1 MRWAILLA
9 ALALLAGVAHA
20 AVWDLGIA
28 RSSAAKV
35 PVGILGVVSAEGQ
48 NGLDEEVAEADRVLM
63 ADLRRSGV
71 FRARDL
77 DLHVAQAPD
86 KILSPMR
93 IRDIGVRETVDVLLW
108 VEVGKE
114 RGRTVLTGHVYDGAR
129 GNRVDGRRYV
139 GDDSQLRAMVHR
151 FVGEL
156 IHRYTGEYGITHSRI
171 AFVSDITGKKEIHVM
186 DHDGYAPHRITAD
199 RNISLMPALS
209 PDGSKVLY
217 VSQKSGRWRLYEVD
231 IYSSNRT
238 AAPVVGGTVVS
249 PAWEPGGDGY
259 ALAANVDGNQEIF
272 HVRGDGKVLRLT
284 RNPADDVSPAYS
296 ADGKRIAFTSNR
308 GGSPQIYVMSAS
320 GGRARRL
327 SFGGPYNSE
336 PTWSPTGLFV
346 AFTCQQGA
354 HFKICL
360 VDADGGEAH
369 PITSGPWDDETP
381 SFSPDGRHIAF
392 ASNRGGR
399 KDIYMM
405 DPDGRNVERLT
416 YNGANNMAPSW
427 ADTDTRR
434 RSGGRR

>member
-1 MRWAILLA
+1 MRVLLVVA
-9 ALALLAGVAHA
+9 ALVLSAGVAGA
-20 AVWDLGIA
+20 AVWDLGVS
-28 RSSAAKV
+28 RTSAAKV
-35 PVGILGVVSAEGQ
+35 PVGILGVVEAERQ
-48 NGLDEEVAEADRVLM
+48 AGLDESVAEARRVLM

-77 DLHVAQAPD
+77 DLHVAQEPD

-108 VEVGKE
+108 VQVARE

-139 GDDSQLRAMVHR
+139 GGPEQLRAMVHR

-186 DHDGYAPHRITAD
+186 DHDGYGPRRVTAD
-199 RNISLMPALS
+199 RSISLMPALS
-209 PDGSKVLY
+209 PDGTKVLY
-217 VSQKSGRWRLYEVD
+217 VSEKSGTWRLYEVELA
-231 IYSSNRT
+231 SGRRT
-238 AAPVVGGTVVS
+238 AARAIGGTVVS
-249 PAWEPGGDGY
+249 PSWQPNGDGY
-259 ALAANVDGNQEIF
+259 VVAANVDGNQEIF
-272 HVRGDGKVLRLT
+272 HVRGDGRAKRLT
-284 RNPADDVSPAYS
+284 RNPADDVSPVYS
-296 ADGKRIAFTSNR
+296 PDGKRIAFTSSR
-308 GGSPQIYVMSAS
+308 GGSPQIYAMSAR
-320 GGRARRL
+320 GGRAKRI

-336 PTWSPTGLFV
+336 PSWSPTGLFI
-346 AFTCQQGA
+346 AFTCQQGS

-360 VDADGGEAH
+360 ADADGGTAH
-369 PITSGPWDDETP
+369 PITTGPWDDEGP

-399 KDIYMM
+399 KDIFMM

-427 ADTDTRR
+427 ADTDRR
-434 RSGGRR
+434 

>member
-1 MRWAILLA
+1 MRVLVVVA
-9 ALALLAGVAHA
+9 ALALSVGVARA
-20 AVWDLGIA
+20 AVWDLGVA

-35 PVGILGVVSAEGQ
+35 PVGILGVVEAPHEA
-48 NGLDEEVAEADRVLM
+48 GLDEAVAEARRVLM

-77 DLHVAQAPD
+77 ELHVAQEPD
-86 KILSPMR
+86 KILSATR

-108 VEVGKE
+108 VQVGQE

-139 GDDSQLRAMVHR
+139 GDPEQLRPMVHR

-171 AFVSDITGKKEIHVM
+171 AFVSDSTGKKEIHVM
-186 DHDGYAPHRITAD
+186 DHDGYGPRRITAD

-209 PDGSKVLY
+209 PDGTKVLY
-217 VSQKSGRWRLYEVD
+217 VSQKSGNWRLYEVELA
-231 IYSSNRT
+231 SGKRT
-238 AAPVVGGTVVS
+238 ATPNIGGTVVS
-249 PAWEPGGDGY
+249 PSWEPGGDGY
-259 ALAANVDGNQEIF
+259 AVGVNVDGNQEIF
-272 HVRGDGKVLRLT
+272 HVRRDGRAERLT
-284 RNPADDVSPAYS
+284 RDPADDVSPAYS
-296 ADGKRIAFTSNR
+296 PDGKRIAFTSNR
-308 GGSPQIYVMSAS
+308 GGSPQIYVMSAR
-320 GGRARRL
+320 GGRAKRI

-336 PTWSPTGLFV
+336 PSWSPTGLFV
-346 AFTCQQGA
+346 AFTCQQGSN
-354 HFKICL
+354 FKIC
-360 VDADGGEAH
+360 VTEADGGQAH
-369 PITSGPWDDETP
+369 PITTGPWDDESP
-381 SFSPDGRHIAF
+381 AFSPDGRHIAF

-427 ADTDTRR
+427 SDTERR
-434 RSGGRR
+434 